1 MSELKRIQR
10 RMATAVM
17 TPLTR
22 NDGMR
27 TKLRTGKSMRAE
39 AKKFIRPN
47 DRLTSFERLEIY
59 NQQYWFRVLDALAAD
74 FPGVATIV
82 GSRCF
87 DQLSLA
93 YLTECPSRSFTL
105 RNLGMRLPAWLK
117 KNPRYTEPETRLA
130 VDMAHLECAHVD
142 AFDASDAPIVG
153 PEDLLEVTPETQL
166 GIQPYIQ
173 LLQLAYPV
181 DDLLIAINNENGSQN
196 DISSNAGAHERKRH
210 PALER
215 VRLLQPEQIYLA
227 VHRRD
232 FIVCYRRLT
241 RESFRTLYALRRGS
255 SLSKALEYAMHGSH
269 VAEAEISGQIRNWF
283 TEWAEMGW
291 FCKLTDTVKSSSS
304 KWGRPTQ

>member
-22 NDGMR
+22 NDGMQSKSR
-27 TKLRTGKSMRAE
+27 AGKSMRAE
-39 AKKFIRPN
+39 AKEFIRPN

-59 NQQYWFRVLDALAAD
+59 NQQYWFRVLDALAVD
-74 FPGVATIV
+74 FPGLAAVV
-82 GSRCF
+82 GARRFS
-87 DQLSLA
+87 QLSLA

-117 KNPRYTEPETRLA
+117 KNPKYTEPETRLA
-130 VDMAHLECAHVD
+130 LDMAQLECAQVD
-142 AFDASDAPIVG
+142 AFDAADAPTVG
-153 PEDLLEVTPETQL
+153 PEDLLEVTPETRF
-166 GIQPYIQ
+166 GIQPFIQ

-181 DDLLIAINNENGSQN
+181 DDLLISMNDENGPKS
-196 DISSNAGAHERKRH
+196 DISSNAGAHERKKH
-210 PALER
+210 PVLEY
-215 VRLLQPEQIYLA
+215 VRRLQPERIYLA

-241 RESFRTLYALRRGS
+241 REAFRTLGALRRGD
-255 SLSKALEYAMHGSH
+255 SLGQALEYAMRGSR
-269 VAEAEISGQIRNWF
+269 VAEAEIAGQIRNWF

-291 FCKLTDTVKSSSS
+291 FCKPPNTIRS
-304 KWGRPTQ
+304 

>member
-1 MSELKRIQR
+1 MSELKQIQR
-10 RMATAVM
+10 RMAAAVM

-27 TKLRTGKSMRAE
+27 PKSPDGKSMRTAARE
-39 AKKFIRPN
+39 FIRPN

-59 NQQYWFRVLDALAAD
+59 NQQYWFRVLDALAVD
-74 FPGVATIV
+74 FPGLAAVV
-82 GSRCF
+82 GSRRF

-117 KNPRYTEPETRLA
+117 KNPKYTEPETQLA
-130 VDMAHLECAHVD
+130 LDMARLECAHVD
-142 AFDASDAPIVG
+142 AFDAADAPIVG
-153 PEDLLEVTPETQL
+153 PEDLLEVIPETRF
-166 GIQPYIQ
+166 GIQPCIQ

-181 DDLLIAINNENGSQN
+181 DDLLIAINNEKGPQS

-210 PALER
+210 PAVEQVRRLQAER
-215 VRLLQPEQIYLA
+215 IYLA

-241 RESFRTLYALRRGS
+241 REAFRTLD
-255 SLSKALEYAMHGSH
+255 SLQHGNSLGEALEYAMRGSR
-269 VAEAEISGQIRNWF
+269 VAEADIAGQIRNWF

-291 FCKLTDTVKSSSS
+291 FCK
-304 KWGRPTQ
+304 PP